1 MDNLNP
7 CDKIVCFSDID
18 DIRRN
23 ATLNTKV
30 EPYQSIT
37 IYMTIDEIT
46 EELRNEDL
54 SPPDLAKIGTILAG
68 FYSYYG
74 QMLKRIHLK
83 KPEIWLAIQTF
94 EDWNGGFEK
103 ARAKPLSDKKT
114 ERMWEAT
121 KDGQKEIALEWECKR
136 IEKML
141 SSINR
146 RLYVD
151 NQAAKNNY

>member
-1 MDNLNP
+1 
-7 CDKIVCFSDID
+7 
-18 DIRRN
+18 
-23 ATLNTKV
+23 
-30 EPYQSIT
+30 
-37 IYMTIDEIT
+37 MTIDQIT
-46 EELRNEDL
+46 EGLKNEDL
-54 SPPDLAKIGTILAG
+54 APPDLAKFGTILAG

-83 KPEIWLAIQTF
+83 KPEVWLKVQAN
-94 EDWNGGFEK
+94 NGD
-103 ARAKPLSDKKT
+103 KPLSDKKT
-114 ERMWEAT
+114 ERTWEAT